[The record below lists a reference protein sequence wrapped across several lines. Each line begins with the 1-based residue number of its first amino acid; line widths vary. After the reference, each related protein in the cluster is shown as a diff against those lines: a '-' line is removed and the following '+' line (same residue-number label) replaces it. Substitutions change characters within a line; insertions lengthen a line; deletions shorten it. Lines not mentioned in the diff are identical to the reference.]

1 MSLHIRSRPEFETR
15 LRPVTFLR
23 GVDHEHSSFNDEI
36 ELGMPVSSLPI
47 MATANDARELVRF
60 LKKRPH
66 GVTTV
71 EAMNAEPRRIFDAR
85 KIAAYEFW
93 GIIHR
98 DNDRLALTNLGNE
111 LADALEPEC
120 RLHRS
125 ILHGVPA
132 YQAAIR
138 GIYEDGLDIATH
150 LDVLR
155 CWSELGAGSSIA
167 RGNAQDLEAAVVCF
181 FSICHAA
188 ELGTATVGKRG
199 QPARLRV
206 DMDQVAAFLTDVPD
220 LVPAATVPRKRDLPR
235 VAKFTGER
243 EIRTVLVS
251 TGSPTESTI
260 QLDSLLSLA
269 GFESSIVQHSKPENG
284 LLPGPELNEMQRCQA
299 GIFIIGPDDCHKR
312 KDGTLALRH
321 EWITKISVA
330 AALFDWRVVLFWS
343 GGLPIPEELISS
355 GVKLLSGP
363 VLDWGSSLEI
373 VNQIKELALP
383 LSE

>member
-15 LRPVTFLR
+15 LRPVTRSFFREIDPEQRPFHDEL
-23 GVDHEHSSFNDEI
+23 DLSSVTA
-36 ELGMPVSSLPI
+36 VSSLPI

-98 DNDRLALTNLGNE
+98 DNDRLTLTALGNE

-138 GIYEDGLDIATH
+138 SIYEAGLDIATH

-155 CWSELGAGSSIA
+155 CWSELGDGSSIA

-181 FSICHAA
+181 FSICHA
-188 ELGTATVGKRG
+188 R
-199 QPARLRV
+199 
-206 DMDQVAAFLTDVPD
+206 
-220 LVPAATVPRKRDLPR
+220 
-235 VAKFTGER
+235 
-243 EIRTVLVS
+243 VS
-251 TGSPTESTI
+251 TGM
-260 QLDSLLSLA
+260 D
-269 GFESSIVQHSKPENG
+269 N
-284 LLPGPELNEMQRCQA
+284 
-299 GIFIIGPDDCHKR
+299 
-312 KDGTLALRH
+312 
-321 EWITKISVA
+321 
-330 AALFDWRVVLFWS
+330 
-343 GGLPIPEELISS
+343 
-355 GVKLLSGP
+355 
-363 VLDWGSSLEI
+363 
-373 VNQIKELALP
+373 
-383 LSE
+383 